1 MVIYF
6 LQRINPP
13 VLPVL
18 HEKLRQRTNASSV
31 SSDSTKKLPMKKS
44 KNKKQSAAA
53 NETSTTDNE
62 LYDDIDLSDSVD
74 EALSQKNFENFK
86 RNLQDYVIDSL
97 Y

>member
-1 MVIYF
+1 
-6 LQRINPP
+6 
-13 VLPVL
+13 
-18 HEKLRQRTNASSV
+18 
-31 SSDSTKKLPMKKS
+31 MKKS